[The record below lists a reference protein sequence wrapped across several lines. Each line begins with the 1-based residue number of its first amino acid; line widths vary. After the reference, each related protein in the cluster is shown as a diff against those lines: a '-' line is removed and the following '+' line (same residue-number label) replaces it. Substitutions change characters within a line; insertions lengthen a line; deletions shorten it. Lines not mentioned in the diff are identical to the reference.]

1 MLRSLS
7 LLSIV
12 FTIAVLS
19 ITPAHAQFTINPQAG
34 VSASMLSTDPQGAEA
49 SARFGYQ
56 VGAYFR
62 IGERLHLMPGV
73 FWQRSGTE
81 LLTRDELDLETLKD
95 QVDLD
100 AIFVAAALGYNLLD
114 SDPLVLRVN
123 GGVAG
128 TFLLNVQDNILGL
141 ELDNFNGVLAGAP
154 IGVGVDLFGILS
166 VDASYEFGL
175 TNVFDEIFGLSVDA
189 TNNVFRFNVGLVF

>member
-1 MLRSLS
+1 MVRSLS
-7 LLSIV
+7 FLSLV
-12 FTIAVLS
+12 FTITALFPNTS
-19 ITPAHAQFTINPQAG
+19 QGQITFNPQAG
-34 VSASMLSTDPQGAEA
+34 VSASMLSTDPEGAEA
-49 SARFGYQ
+49 SARIGYQ
-56 VGAYFR
+56 LGTYFR
-62 IGERLHLMPGV
+62 IGKKLHLMPGI

-81 LLTRDELDLETLKD
+81 LLTQDQIDLETLKD

-100 AIFVAAALGYNLLD
+100 AIFIAASLGYYLLET
-114 SDPLVLRVN
+114 DPLVLRIN

-128 TFLLNVQDNILGL
+128 TFLFNVQDNILGL